1 MMELC
6 AVWPTENWLGLDM
19 NMLLSCFRKR
29 SSVLPTCI
37 SWQNS
42 DSIVA
47 ELKAFLRRT
56 HTQCVDDDDNGGEEV
71 EQRRESDEAPLD

>member
-1 MMELC
+1 MLFG
-6 AVWPTENWLGLDM
+6 PRRTGLDR

-37 SWQNS
+37 SGENS
-42 DSIVA
+42 DADVIVA

-56 HTQCVDDDDNGGEEV
+56 HTQCVDDDDNRGEEV